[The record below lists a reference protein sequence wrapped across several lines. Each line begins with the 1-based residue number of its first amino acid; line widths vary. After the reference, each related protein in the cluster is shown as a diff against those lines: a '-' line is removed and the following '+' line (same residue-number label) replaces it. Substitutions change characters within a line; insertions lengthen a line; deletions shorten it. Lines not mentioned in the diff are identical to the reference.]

1 MRCARHPL
9 SPASIAL
16 AFALALSVAAS
27 GCGSSD
33 TSDSTAPSSEGAPAG
48 ATAKSCSG
56 AIAGTESLRVTGVDC
71 SIGRGV
77 AATWSDHEAC
87 VPGGEASRTFCTVGE
102 YRCLGATSDRGVA
115 VSCARPGRSIAFVAR
130 G

>member
-9 SPASIAL
+9 SLASIAL
-16 AFALALSVAAS
+16 ALALSVAAS

-33 TSDSTAPSSEGAPAG
+33 TDESTPPSNEGAPAG

-71 SIGRGV
+71 AIGRGV
-77 AATWSDHEAC
+77 VAAWTDHKAC
-87 VPGGEASRTFCTVGE
+87 TPVGEASRTFCTVGE
-102 YRCLGATSDRGVA
+102 YRCLGAISDRGVA
-115 VSCARPGRSIAFVAR
+115 VSCARPGRSISFVAR
-130 G
+130 RN

>member
-9 SPASIAL
+9 SSASIVL
-16 AFALALSVAAS
+16 ALALSVAAS

-33 TSDSTAPSSEGAPAG
+33 TGESTAPSNEGAPAG
-48 ATAKSCSG
+48 AAAKSCSG
-56 AIAGTESLRVTGVDC
+56 AIAGTETLRVTGVDC
-71 SIGRGV
+71 AIGRGV
-77 AATWSDHEAC
+77 VAAWSDHEAC
-87 VPGGEASRTFCTVGE
+87 IPGGEASRTFCTVGE

-115 VSCARPGRSIAFVAR
+115 VSCARPGRSISFVAR

>member
-16 AFALALSVAAS
+16 ALTLAVMGS

-33 TSDSTAPSSEGAPAG
+33 TSDSSAAGEAAPAG
-48 ATAKSCSG
+48 AVAKSCPDPVTG
-56 AIAGTESLRVTGVDC
+56 AESLRVTGVDC
-71 SIGRGV
+71 ASGRDV
-77 AATWSDHEAC
+77 AAAWGNYRAC
-87 VPGGEASRTFCTVGE
+87 FPTGEASRTSCTVGE

-115 VSCARPGRSIAFVAR
+115 VSCASPGRSISFLAR
-130 G
+130 RG